1 MPLALSQ
8 IPQGFNYQAVAR
20 NSSGVPI
27 VNQSLPVRMT
37 IQSDSLGGTI
47 FWQELHASVITNNNG
62 VINLVLGKG
71 TRQTASTL
79 ATFSAIDWSVTP
91 KFLKVEIDYNGWKT
105 MGVSRLQSVPYAM
118 VAGDLEG
125 PLKKLFVSGET
136 TGQNEALFEVK
147 NRDGQTVFAVYN
159 EGVRVYVSDGAKALK
174 GGFAVGGFGTD
185 KAESTKYLFVGKD
198 SVRIYLDNNPMTKK
212 LKGGFAV
219 GGYDM
224 TKGTVQD
231 YLDVSC
237 DSVRIYIDNNPDTKK
252 LKGGFAV
259 GGYDLTKGII
269 DNYLNVNTDASGTIN
284 PSQNRILWYPLKNA
298 FLTGKVLI
306 ENKDSV
312 GENSFASGYESKAKG
327 RYSQALGFKAIARGD
342 YSTAI
347 GKNAEAGKTNSF
359 AFGYNALASGED
371 AYAIGT
377 GTEASGEGSFA
388 IGFIGQDSAGLATRN
403 TLASAP
409 WALAMGMGSQATAQG
424 AVAIGTQN
432 KASGIYS
439 TALGYGTQAIT
450 DFAFAFGLGTSAN
463 GHASTA
469 LGNGSQA
476 NGNHSLALGYGSFAN
491 GDNSVAMGNT
501 TIASGDHSTSMG
513 SGSRATGTVS
523 TALGGSTAS
532 ALFSTAMGNMTI
544 ASGTASTSMGE
555 GSIASGFTSTAF
567 GDRTEARA
575 GYSTAMGSRTVASE
589 FISTAMGMGSVASGN
604 TSTAM
609 GNAEGH
615 FSIAM
620 GSGTT
625 AEGQFSTAMCSS
637 TIAKGDAS
645 TAMGSGTIAEGGAS
659 TAMGLSNIAT
669 GNNSVASGF
678 NTIASGEG
686 SFTMGRGTISKP
698 YALLAIG
705 QFNDTTDSFSTSGWD
720 SRDPV
725 FVIGNGSSHSS
736 RSNALTVLK
745 NGSTAIGH
753 ASPSQ
758 MLDVNGNACF
768 RGVTSGTFANNLNI
782 TSDGTLTTS
791 TSDISMKENVLQIPD
806 ALGSLVK
813 LRGVY
818 FSWKNDPTGTRQ
830 IGMIAQE
837 VEHVVPEIV
846 FTNPVDGLKGINY
859 SQTSALFVEA
869 IKEQQQQ
876 IESVKQ
882 ENQQLKS
889 ELGELKALVNSLIAN
904 QTAQVDK

>member
-1 MPLALSQ
+1 MPHALSQ

-20 NSSGVPI
+20 NTSGVPI
-27 VNQSLPVRMT
+27 VNQSLPVRMN

-47 FWQELHASVITNNNG
+47 FWQELHSSVVSNGQG
-62 VINLVLGKG
+62 VINLVIGNG
-71 TRQTASTL
+71 TRQIASTV
-79 ATFSAIDWSVTP
+79 ATLSAIDWSVTP
-91 KFLKVEIDYNGWKT
+91 KFLKIEIDYSGWKT
-105 MGVSRLQSVPYAM
+105 MGVSRLWSVPYALI
-118 VAGDLEG
+118 AGDLAG
-125 PLKKLFVSGET
+125 SVKKLAVEGET
-136 TGQNEALFEVK
+136 SGLEDALFEVK
-147 NRDGQTVFAVYN
+147 NKDGQTVFAVYN

-198 SVRIYLDNNPMTKK
+198 SVRIYLDTNPLTKK

-231 YLDVSC
+231 YLDVSG

-269 DNYLNVNTDASGTIN
+269 DNYLNVNTDASGIIN

-312 GENSFASGYESKAKG
+312 GENSFASGYESKGKG
-327 RYSQALGFKAIARGD
+327 KYSQALGFKAIARGD

-347 GKNAEAGKTNSF
+347 GKNAEAGKANSF
-359 AFGYNALASGED
+359 AFGYNALASGQN

-432 KASGIYS
+432 MASGLYA
-439 TALGYGTQAIT
+439 TALGYATKAT
-450 DFAFAFGLGTSAN
+450 NDFASAFGLGAIAN

-469 LGNGSQA
+469 IGNGSQA
-476 NGNHSLALGYGSFAN
+476 NGNNSFALGYGSFAN

-501 TIASGDHSTSMG
+501 TLASGDHSTSMG
-513 SGSRATGTVS
+513 SGSRATGGVS
-523 TALGGSTAS
+523 TAMGGSTAS
-532 ALFSTAMGNMTI
+532 ALFSTAMGSSTTASERASTSMGESSTASGYISTAMGIGTTASGYISTAMGNMTI
-544 ASGTASTSMGE
+544 ASGGNSTSMGRN
-555 GSIASGFTSTAF
+555 SIASGGA
-567 GDRTEARA
+567 
-575 GYSTAMGSRTVASE
+575 STAMGLETRAIGDNSVSMGY
-589 FISTAMGMGSVASGN
+589 STK
-604 TSTAM
+604 
-609 GNAEGH
+609 AEGH
-615 FSIAM
+615 FSTAM

-625 AEGQFSTAMCSS
+625 AKGQFSTAMGYSTIAEGEAS
-637 TIAKGDAS
+637 TAIGSVTIAKGSSS
-645 TAMGSGTIAEGGAS
+645 TAMGSGTI
-659 TAMGLSNIAT
+659 
-669 GNNSVASGF
+669 
-678 NTIASGEG
+678 
-686 SFTMGRGTISKP
+686 SKP
-698 YALLAIG
+698 FALLAIG
-705 QFNDTTDSFSTSGWD
+705 QYNDTTVSFSTSGWD
-720 SRDPV
+720 LRDPV

-736 RSNALTVLK
+736 RSNAFTVLK

-753 ASPSQ
+753 ASPAQ
-758 MLDVNGNACF
+758 MLDVAGNACF

-782 TSDGTLTTS
+782 MSDGTLTTS
-791 TSDISMKENVLQIPD
+791 TSDISLKENIFQIPD

-830 IGMIAQE
+830 MGMIAQE
-837 VEHVVPEIV
+837 VEPLVPEIV

-859 SQTSALFVEA
+859 SQATALLVEA
-869 IKEQQQQ
+869 IKEQQHQ
-876 IESVKQ
+876 IESYKS
-882 ENQQLKS
+882 ENDNLKS
-889 ELGELKALVNSLIAN
+889 
-904 QTAQVDK
+904 QVQILQEEVEQIKSMLAKGDTR